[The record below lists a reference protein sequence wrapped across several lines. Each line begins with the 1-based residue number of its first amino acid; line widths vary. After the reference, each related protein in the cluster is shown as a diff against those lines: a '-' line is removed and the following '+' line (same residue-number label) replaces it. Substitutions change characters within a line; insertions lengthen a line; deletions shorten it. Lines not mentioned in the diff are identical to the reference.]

1 MRASWDHRQ
10 MEQDPIPGDDGAALD
25 EWLDYLAEEDLD
37 SKSRWGVLTWVAIA
51 LGGVVIVGLVA
62 LWPTGDSRR
71 QVEELSA
78 LGVPSEFYSS
88 EVVRVEQAPCL
99 GLSTVTCSTIDF
111 ELTAGPDLGVV
122 FSQEFGDSPTT
133 PQFALGDAAVLS
145 YVPPNAV
152 IREILE
158 RPCAVDQSQSC
169 VVLSL
174 VVDQGDSVEILEFEL
189 FPGDAG
195 GSFFVGAK
203 VIAQFFEGDEG
214 ELEII
219 NVSALSPQRQYQFA
233 DFQRR
238 PLLVWLFVAF
248 AAVVIALGR
257 WRGTAAL
264 GGLVASIAV
273 LLIFILPAILDGR
286 SPVLVAVFGS
296 AAIAFLALYA
306 AHGFTRM
313 TTVALIG
320 TLAALT
326 LTALISG
333 VVVGFASFT
342 GFTSDE
348 ASLLTLFDSID
359 VRGLLLAG
367 IVLGAAGAIDDV
379 TVTQASA
386 VWELKAANPA
396 LRVSGLFRR
405 GLRVGRDHIASTVNT
420 LLLAYAGASLPLL
433 VLFVL
438 SEQSLG
444 TVANSEVM
452 AVEIVRT
459 LVGSIGLVAAVPFT
473 TWLAAV
479 TADSRPRAENRKPA
493 AAADVVE

>member
-1 MRASWDHRQ
+1 
-10 MEQDPIPGDDGAALD
+10 
-25 EWLDYLAEEDLD
+25 
-37 SKSRWGVLTWVAIA
+37 
-51 LGGVVIVGLVA
+51 
-62 LWPTGDSRR
+62 
-71 QVEELSA
+71 
-78 LGVPSEFYSS
+78 
-88 EVVRVEQAPCL
+88 
-99 GLSTVTCSTIDF
+99 
-111 ELTAGPDLGVV
+111 
-122 FSQEFGDSPTT
+122 
-133 PQFALGDAAVLS
+133 
-145 YVPPNAV
+145 
-152 IREILE
+152 
-158 RPCAVDQSQSC
+158 
-169 VVLSL
+169 
-174 VVDQGDSVEILEFEL
+174 
-189 FPGDAG
+189 
-195 GSFFVGAK
+195 
-203 VIAQFFEGDEG
+203 
-214 ELEII
+214 
-219 NVSALSPQRQYQFA
+219 
-233 DFQRR
+233 
-238 PLLVWLFVAF
+238 
-248 AAVVIALGR
+248 
-257 WRGTAAL
+257 
-264 GGLVASIAV
+264 V

-326 LTALISG
+326 LTAVLSG
-333 VVVGFASFT
+333 MVVGFASFT

-348 ASLLTLFDSID
+348 ASLLTLFEGID

-396 LRVSGLFRR
+396 FQVTELFRR

-479 TADSRPRAENRKPA
+479 TAHSRPPA
-493 AAADVVE
+493 ANRN

>member
-1 MRASWDHRQ
+1 M
-10 MEQDPIPGDDGAALD
+10 
-25 EWLDYLAEEDLD
+25 
-37 SKSRWGVLTWVAIA
+37 
-51 LGGVVIVGLVA
+51 
-62 LWPTGDSRR
+62 
-71 QVEELSA
+71 
-78 LGVPSEFYSS
+78 
-88 EVVRVEQAPCL
+88 
-99 GLSTVTCSTIDF
+99 
-111 ELTAGPDLGVV
+111 
-122 FSQEFGDSPTT
+122 
-133 PQFALGDAAVLS
+133 
-145 YVPPNAV
+145 
-152 IREILE
+152 
-158 RPCAVDQSQSC
+158 
-169 VVLSL
+169 
-174 VVDQGDSVEILEFEL
+174 
-189 FPGDAG
+189 
-195 GSFFVGAK
+195 
-203 VIAQFFEGDEG
+203 
-214 ELEII
+214 
-219 NVSALSPQRQYQFA
+219 SALSPQRQYQFA

-257 WRGTAAL
+257 WRGAAAL
-264 GGLVASIAV
+264 GGLVASVAV
-273 LLIFILPAILDGR
+273 LLVFILPAILDGR